1 MEISR
6 LRNLVSEYKFTQ
18 KRLSEIR
25 GKYEKIKLA
34 YEIAVDME
42 REFADEINIAT
53 QSKNEI
59 QVKYWK
65 EIVAEYF
72 VNDKE
77 LAKKEDLEKAEKEI
91 VLKNE
96 KLISY
101 FEKKL
106 KVIRKQLGARISQ
119 LIDNYEERNVLMGEE
134 SSTKKATTI
143 ISEEDEAAL
152 EKREKERKNNATFDK
167 M

>member
-6 LRNLVSEYKFTQ
+6 LRNLVSEYKYTQ
-18 KRLSEIR
+18 KKLIDIR

-42 REFADEINIAT
+42 KEFSDEINIAK
-53 QSKNEI
+53 QSKNEAL
-59 QVKYWK
+59 VKYWQ
-65 EIVAEYF
+65 EITTEYF
-72 VNDKE
+72 YNDKE
-77 LAKKEDLEKAEKEI
+77 LAKKEDLDKTEKEI
-91 VLKNE
+91 ILKNE
-96 KLISY
+96 KIISY

-134 SSTKKATTI
+134 SSTKKSSTI
-143 ISEEDEAAL
+143 ISEEDEAEL
-152 EKREKERKNNATFDK
+152 DKREKERKNNATFDK